1 MIPGWAV
8 LRGYRR
14 AWLAGDLVA
23 GVTVAAYLVPQVMA
37 YATIAGL
44 PPVTGLWAAFP
55 ALIVYALLGS
65 SRSLSMGPEATTALM
80 TLVAIKPL
88 AAGHPVQYAKLASTL
103 ALITGLMALAACL
116 LRLGFFADLLSRPVL
131 VGYMAGVALIM
142 IGDQLQRATGVP
154 VRGQVF
160 FAQVGSF
167 ARGLSQ
173 VKPAVLAL
181 SLSVLGFLLLLR
193 WRWPRLP
200 GPLLAALL
208 ATAAVAALHP
218 GGVSVVGPVP
228 ARLPAVGL
236 PTLDPGVLRELLLP
250 AFTVLIVGFSDDVVT
265 ARSFADR
272 DETIVANREL
282 LALGVANA
290 AASLVHGFPV
300 SSSGTRTAIAIAAGR
315 KTQAYSLA
323 TAASVVVVLL
333 VARPVLSRFPT
344 AALGGIVIFAALNL
358 IDVEAF
364 RRLLAFR
371 RTELGIAV
379 AAGLG
384 VLAFDILYGVLV
396 AIALSVADLLVRV
409 ARPHDAIQGIVPG
422 LAGMHDVD
430 DYPEAQTIP
439 GLVVYRYDAP
449 LCFANAEDFRRRAL
463 AAADR
468 PPGPLRWFVL
478 NVEANVEV
486 DFTALEAME
495 SPARGHHRPQ
505 RHLRARPGQAG
516 PAGPAAGVRPGRQDR
531 TGAAVPDPAHGRAG
545 LSGQDERPP
554 GRQPRPMTASDHA
567 DREWRGKSRTS
578 TPNGPGSWLPRP
590 RFPPP
595 AHRCRRARRPVPG
608 ARGRRVPRDRSGRPG
623 RCHRPAGAHLGRGAA
638 VSAGVSSSSWAAT
651 GCAVATT
658 TRPSATR
665 PGRKAGSGSCTGR
678 GSGCGRP
685 RAPRTASR

>member
-1 MIPGWAV
+1 MIRGLAV

-14 AWLAGDLVA
+14 AWLAGDLLS

-103 ALITGLMALAACL
+103 ALITGLMAVAAWL

-131 VGYMAGVALIM
+131 VGYLAGVALIM
-142 IGDQLQRATGVP
+142 IGDQLRRVTGVP

-160 FAQVGSF
+160 FAQVDSF
-167 ARGLSQ
+167 VRELSHVQ
-173 VKPAVLAL
+173 PTVLAV

-208 ATAAVAALHP
+208 ATAAVALHP
-218 GGVSVVGPVP
+218 GGVGVVGPVP
-228 ARLPAVGL
+228 ARLPAIGL

-250 AFTVLIVGFSDDVVT
+250 AFTVLIVGFTDDVVT
-265 ARSFADR
+265 ARSFAGR

-290 AASLVHGFPV
+290 GASLVRGFPV

-333 VARPVLSRFPT
+333 IGRPVLSRFPT
-344 AALGGIVIFAALNL
+344 AALGGIVIYAALNL
-358 IDVEAF
+358 IDVQAF

-430 DYPEAQTIP
+430 DYPDAQTIP

-449 LCFANAEDFRRRAL
+449 LFFANAEDFRRRAL

-495 SPARGHHRPQ
+495 A
-505 RHLRARPGQAG
+505 LREDIA
-516 PAGPAAGVRPGRQDR
+516 
-531 TGAAVPDPAHGRAG
+531 
-545 LSGQDERPP
+545 
-554 GRQPRPMTASDHA
+554 
-567 DREWRGKSRTS
+567 
-578 TPNGPGSWLPRP
+578 
-590 RFPPP
+590 
-595 AHRCRRARRPVPG
+595 
-608 ARGRRVPRDRSGRPG
+608 
-623 RCHRPAGAHLGRGAA
+623 GRGATFA
-638 VSAGVSSSSWAAT
+638 LARVKQDLLARLQAFGLADKIGTELLFPTLPVALQAYQDGTKDSPAGN
-651 GCAVATT
+651 
-658 TRPSATR
+658 
-665 PGRKAGSGSCTGR
+665 
-678 GSGCGRP
+678 
-685 RAPRTASR
+685 